1 MKKQN
6 MLLNSLKVFF
16 KERIIDEYLF
26 LNIFF
31 VEWLVE
37 LANLS
42 LIYLDR
48 PLMIQDFISLLI
60 FPLLVLLH
68 TRGVVDKVP
77 LASVRGI
84 CLCYALLVYLP
95 AHIIY
100 NVIEYNFY
108 VEAGVFESTPTTILS
123 KVFTPIISSLF
134 SVTFCMESQL

>member
-1 MKKQN
+1 MMIITGIYNDLMKNRVINQH
-6 MLLNSLKVFF
+6 
-16 KERIIDEYLF
+16 LF
-26 LNIFF
+26 LFIFF
-31 VEWLVE
+31 VEWLTEVI
-37 LANLS
+37 NLT

-48 PLMIQDFISLLI
+48 AVIITDLISLLV
-60 FPLLVLLH
+60 FPMFVLFY

>member
-77 LASVRGI
+77 LASIRGI
-84 CLCYALLVYLP
+84 CLCYAMLIYLP
-95 AHIIY
+95 AHVIY

>member
-77 LASVRGI
+77 LASIRGI

>member
-1 MKKQN
+1 
-6 MLLNSLKVFF
+6 
-16 KERIIDEYLF
+16 
-26 LNIFF
+26 
-31 VEWLVE
+31 
-37 LANLS
+37 
-42 LIYLDR
+42 
-48 PLMIQDFISLLI
+48 MIQDFISLLI

>member
-6 MLLNSLKVFF
+6 MLLNSLKVLF

-48 PLMIQDFISLLI
+48 PLIIQDFVSLLI

-77 LASVRGI
+77 LASIRGI
-84 CLCYALLVYLP
+84 CLCYAMLIYLP
-95 AHIIY
+95 AHVIY
-100 NVIEYNFY
+100 DVTSYNFY
-108 VEAGVFESTPTTILS
+108 VETGTFESPPTTILS
-123 KVFTPIISSLF
+123 KVLTPIISSLF
-134 SVTFCMESQL
+134 SVTFCVESQL

>member
-6 MLLNSLKVFF
+6 MLSNSLKVLF
-16 KERIIDEYLF
+16 KERIIGEYLF

-77 LASVRGI
+77 LASIRGI